1 MGAIEERLQELELEL
16 PAPLAAR
23 DQGFNYVLVNVAGS
37 IAYLAGHG
45 PQDGGQPTPLMTG
58 RIGDDLSAEEGY
70 RAARLVGLAMV
81 ASLKQELGELDRV
94 SRWLRAVGYINAA
107 HDFTGHAL
115 VLNGFS
121 DLIVEIW
128 GDAGYHTRA
137 APGAA
142 TLPFNLP
149 VIAEATRS
157 AGLTNRSGGSTLQVG
172 RYSPSSDSSSGGL
185 SRPGCRWAHAA
196 TRVPASAGCHRV
208 GAIGCGDHIGG
219 VRAIRA
225 HCGPPKAS
233 TSCSPPRPPP
243 RSRSP
248 GPDQTLPPQ

>member
-1 MGAIEERLQELELEL
+1 MAATAASVRLMGTIEERLRELEIEL

-23 DQGFNYVLVNVAGS
+23 DQGLNYVLVNVAGS
-37 IAYLAGHG
+37 LAYLAGHG
-45 PQDGGQPTPLMTG
+45 PQDGAQPTPLMTG
-58 RIGDDLSAEEGY
+58 RIGDDLSPEEGY
-70 RAARLVGLAMV
+70 RAARLVGLAML

-142 TLPFNLP
+142 TLPFNVP
-149 VIAEATRS
+149 VIVEATVQ
-157 AGLTNRSGGSTLQVG
+157 L
-172 RYSPSSDSSSGGL
+172 D
-185 SRPGCRWAHAA
+185 
-196 TRVPASAGCHRV
+196 
-208 GAIGCGDHIGG
+208 
-219 VRAIRA
+219 
-225 HCGPPKAS
+225 
-233 TSCSPPRPPP
+233 
-243 RSRSP
+243 
-248 GPDQTLPPQ
+248 